1 MVNGGKRYKENN
13 TNKQC
18 CLLSPVFF
26 HKCSCF
32 LLLCFQFCFI
42 FLQDCSA
49 IHEVPRLTIL
59 QHGLSSLN
67 IGEMSTHFFSFLF
80 KIHNTLLNPIQ
91 VRVTT
96 SHEQNYTPILENVIL
111 DPYDVEKQ
119 SEEIHITPSASK
131 IGTNSSAS
139 STWIELD
146 TAQELQLLEI
156 YTGDKD
162 KKEEWVDY
170 IKGWDAKRS
179 IQRYIDSNKCQINT
193 EKDGNFSSFVL
204 LGVDKDTAWVEW
216 TGKVDKTNMT
226 SLAMSMD
233 RSSSYR
239 AIPLAMQVVRI
250 GGALV
255 GISSSSNSSSTK
267 ISNPSHDHDKG
278 KENNMLT
285 FPLLAVWQPVD
296 DDQHFL

>member
-1 MVNGGKRYKENN
+1 
-13 TNKQC
+13 
-18 CLLSPVFF
+18 
-26 HKCSCF
+26 
-32 LLLCFQFCFI
+32 
-42 FLQDCSA
+42 
-49 IHEVPRLTIL
+49 
-59 QHGLSSLN
+59 
-67 IGEMSTHFFSFLF
+67 MSTQFFSFLF
-80 KIHNTLLNPIQ
+80 KIHNPLLNPIQ

-233 RSSSYR
+233 RFSSYR
-239 AIPLAMQVVRI
+239 AIPLTMQVVRI
-250 GGALV
+250 GSALL

-267 ISNPSHDHDKG
+267 ISNPSHDHDQG

-285 FPLLAVWQPVD
+285 FPLLAVWQTVD

>member
-1 MVNGGKRYKENN
+1 MVNGGKRYKEND

-67 IGEMSTHFFSFLF
+67 IGEMSTQFFSFLF
-80 KIHNTLLNPIQ
+80 KIHNPLLNPIQ

-119 SEEIHITPSASK
+119 SEEIHVTPSASK

-146 TAQELQLLEI
+146 TAQELQLFEI

-162 KKEEWVDY
+162 KKEELVDY

-233 RSSSYR
+233 RFSSYR
-239 AIPLAMQVVRI
+239 AIPLTMQVVRI
-250 GGALV
+250 GSALL

-267 ISNPSHDHDKG
+267 ISNPSHDHDQG